1 MPFETHPYIIAVL
14 IFILALLVVFFV
26 KNLRDPSSV
35 WTLLGGILLVGIGA
49 WSLNSFDI
57 MKNFFE
63 ALHQANKMNGEQ
75 FKQAQ
80 EATSVWTLILPA
92 VVAAM
97 GANLI
102 TSWAL
107 FRKPSLAGQRNG

>member
-1 MPFETHPYIIAVL
+1 MPFETHPHLIAVT
-14 IFILALLVVFFV
+14 IFIFALLVVFFV
-26 KNLRDPSSV
+26 KNLRDPSCA
-35 WTLLGGILLVGIGA
+35 WTLICGILLVGIGA
-49 WSLNSFDI
+49 WSLNGFDI
-57 MKNFFE
+57 MKSFFE
-63 ALHQANKMNGEQ
+63 VLHQANKIDGEQ
-75 FKQAQ
+75 LKQAQ

-107 FRKPSLAGQRNG
+107 FRKP